1 MGLFDAGRKLAY
13 ETGYDEHIEY
23 MRDGLSVGEVCAKVG
38 QSVLYTQE
46 YGGVT
51 MHVHRMDFIVRAQ
64 DLKIARPAVRDII
77 VWEGKRYAV
86 CDTDA
91 DKCWRWHDRKQTTYR
106 IHAEEVEREQ
116 VD

>member
-1 MGLFDAGRKLAY
+1 MGLFDAGRKLAD

-23 MRDGLSVGEVCAKVG
+23 ARDGLSVGEVCAKVG

-106 IHAEEVEREQ
+106 IHAEEADREQ
-116 VD
+116 DD

>member
-1 MGLFDAGRKLAY
+1 MGLFDSGRKLAD
-13 ETGYDEHIEY
+13 ETGYEEHIEY
-23 MRDGLSVGEVCAKVG
+23 MRDGLSVGKVCAKVG

>member
-1 MGLFDAGRKLAY
+1 MGLFDSGRALADV
-13 ETGYDEHIEY
+13 TGYDEHIEY
-23 MRDGLSVGEVCAKVG
+23 MRDGLSVGVTCAKVG

-51 MHVHRMDFIVRAQ
+51 MHVHRMDFIVRSCA
-64 DLKIARPAVRDII
+64 LRIARPAVRDII

-91 DKCWRWHDRKQTTYR
+91 DKCWRWHDRGQTTYR

>member
-1 MGLFDAGRKLAY
+1 MGLFDSGRKLAY
-13 ETGYDEHIEY
+13 ETGYEERIEY
-23 MRDGLSVGEVCAKVG
+23 MRDGLSVGVACAKVG
-38 QSVLYTQE
+38 QSVLHTQE

-64 DLKIARPAVRDII
+64 DLRIARPAVRDII

>member
-1 MGLFDAGRKLAY
+1 MGLFDSGRKLAD

-23 MRDGLSVGEVCAKVG
+23 MRDGLSVGEVCAKDG

>member
-1 MGLFDAGRKLAY
+1 MDS
-13 ETGYDEHIEY
+13 
-23 MRDGLSVGEVCAKVG
+23 SVEQFLWINC
-38 QSVLYTQE
+38 
-46 YGGVT
+46 
-51 MHVHRMDFIVRAQ
+51 HVHRMDFIVRAQ

-77 VWEGKRYAV
+77 VWDGKRYAV

-91 DKCWRWHDRKQTTYR
+91 DKCWRWHDRGQTTYR

>member
-1 MGLFDAGRKLAY
+1 MGLFDSGRKLAA
-13 ETGYDEHIEY
+13 ETGYEEYIEY